1 MKEQEQKTNSRGI
14 TLIALIITIVI
25 LLILAGIVLGTLK
38 GRNGIIK
45 KADEA
50 DLKTTHLGVKERMEF
65 LALQRESYR
74 DETDF
79 IEYLKSKGY
88 IDDDGIINIKK
99 VFDKGSNYG
108 NGTNEKDVYKIVKDD
123 KYLLNY
129 YDKSGVATEIWSM
142 KNDTISVGDNDDPE
156 EGEKIAEVSWIY
168 YEGSNGDL
176 TITGFTKGDFS
187 SVCEDIYDHPS
198 AFLDADVLKFPSYI
212 EGKKVIG
219 VDFNVAD
226 WGSLTVNGPKKL
238 VFGDTIEYIDGS
250 QNASN
255 TACVLF
261 EGFESVELSQNLKTL
276 HRVYFSSTLLTS
288 ITIPKSLTSLPERT
302 FNDGPSSC
310 PNLTITLE
318 KGSTLQIPANK
329 WGAKDVIREQ

>member
-142 KNDTISVGDNDDPE
+142 KNDTISVGDNDASEDRV
-156 EGEKIAEVSWIY
+156 EGSNVTWIY
-168 YEGSNGDL
+168 EEDSNGDL
-176 TITGFTKGDFS
+176 IITGVGDFKLHVYAYNIEAES
-187 SVCEDIYDHPS
+187 EIEILKIPS
-198 AFLDADVLKFPSYI
+198 HIAN
-212 EGKKVIG
+212 KKVVEVSWKLESNN
-219 VDFNVAD
+219 VDTQWYRYHGNQD
-226 WGSLTVNGPKKL
+226 KILGIKEIIYSTTIKK
-238 VFGDTIEYIDGS
+238 
-250 QNASN
+250 
-255 TACVLF
+255 
-261 EGFESVELSQNLKTL
+261 
-276 HRVYFSSTLLTS
+276 
-288 ITIPKSLTSLPERT
+288 
-302 FNDGPSSC
+302 
-310 PNLTITLE
+310 
-318 KGSTLQIPANK
+318 
-329 WGAKDVIREQ
+329 

>member
-88 IDDDGIINIKK
+88 IDDDGTINIKK

-142 KNDTISVGDNDDPE
+142 KNDTISVGDNNDPE

-168 YEGSNGDL
+168 YEDSNGDL
-176 TITGFTKGDFS
+176 TITGFTTQDDSTKDSEQYQDKTMLLSG
-187 SVCEDIYDHPS
+187 
-198 AFLDADVLKFPSYI
+198 DVLEFPSYI
-212 EGKKVIG
+212 EGKKVVRVRLHAPIW
-219 VDFNVAD
+219 AD
-226 WGSLTVNGPKKL
+226 IIVEGPKKL
-238 VFGDTIEYIDGS
+238 VFGDTIEYINGALD
-250 QNASN
+250 
-255 TACVLF
+255 
-261 EGFESVELSQNLKTL
+261 
-276 HRVYFSSTLLTS
+276 
-288 ITIPKSLTSLPERT
+288 ERR
-302 FNDGPSSC
+302 
-310 PNLTITLE
+310 I
-318 KGSTLQIPANK
+318 
-329 WGAKDVIREQ
+329 

>member
-142 KNDTISVGDNDDPE
+142 KNDTISVGDNDASEDRV
-156 EGEKIAEVSWIY
+156 EGSNVTWIY
-168 YEGSNGDL
+168 EEDSNGDL
-176 TITGFTKGDFS
+176 IITGVGDFKLQVYAYNIVAES
-187 SVCEDIYDHPS
+187 EIETLKIPS
-198 AFLDADVLKFPSYI
+198 HIAN
-212 EGKKVIG
+212 KKVVEVSWKLESSNVDPKWYKWHGNQDKIWG
-219 VDFNVAD
+219 V
-226 WGSLTVNGPKKL
+226 KE
-238 VFGDTIEYIDGS
+238 IIY
-250 QNASN
+250 SN
-255 TACVLF
+255 TIKKISSDV
-261 EGFESVELSQNLKTL
+261 GFEDLTNVIIPNSVVSI
-276 HRVYFSSTLLTS
+276 SSD
-288 ITIPKSLTSLPERT
+288 T
-302 FNDGPSSC
+302 FDRC
-310 PNLTITLE
+310 PNVTVTLQ
-318 KGSTLQIPANK
+318 KGSTLEIPANK

>member
-1 MKEQEQKTNSRGI
+1 MRNRGI

-25 LLILAGIVLGTLK
+25 LLILAGITLGTLK
-38 GRNGIIK
+38 GRNGLIK

-50 DLKTTHLGVKERMEF
+50 DLKTTHLGVKEKIEF
-65 LALQRESYR
+65 LALQKESYR

-79 IEYLKSKGY
+79 IEYLKSKEY
-88 IDDDGIINIKK
+88 IDDNGIIDTKK
-99 VFDKGSNYG
+99 VFDKKTNYG
-108 NGTNEKDVYKIVKDD
+108 NGTNEKDVYKIEKDD
-123 KYLLNY
+123 KYILNY

-142 KNDTISVGDNDDPE
+142 KNDTISVGDNNEPE

-198 AFLDADVLKFPSYI
+198 VFLDADVLKFPSYI
-212 EGKKVIG
+212 DGKKVIG
-219 VDFNVAD
+219 VDFNVTD
-226 WGSLTVNGPKKL
+226 WSSLTVNGPKKL

-250 QNASN
+250 QNASHI
-255 TACVLF
+255 AYVLF
-261 EGFESVELSQNLKTL
+261 EGFESVKLSQNLKRL
-276 HRVYFSSTLLTS
+276 DRVYFSSTALTS
-288 ITIPKSLTSLPERT
+288 ITIPKSLTRLPSDT
-302 FNDGPSSC
+302 FNRGTFCSC

-318 KGSTLQIPANK
+318 KGSTLQIPSDN

>member
-1 MKEQEQKTNSRGI
+1 MVLFRYKSSINVKNILYVLQCKRKKGLKRRMKEQEQKTNSRGI

-88 IDDDGIINIKK
+88 IDDDGTINIKK

-142 KNDTISVGDNDDPE
+142 KNDTISVGDNNDPE

-168 YEGSNGDL
+168 YEDSNGDL
-176 TITGFTKGDFS
+176 TITGFTTQDDSTKDSEQYQDKTMLLSG
-187 SVCEDIYDHPS
+187 
-198 AFLDADVLKFPSYI
+198 DVLEFPSYI
-212 EGKKVIG
+212 EGKKVVRVRLHAPIW
-219 VDFNVAD
+219 AD
-226 WGSLTVNGPKKL
+226 IIVEGPKKL
-238 VFGDTIEYIDGS
+238 VFGDTIEYINGALD
-250 QNASN
+250 
-255 TACVLF
+255 
-261 EGFESVELSQNLKTL
+261 
-276 HRVYFSSTLLTS
+276 
-288 ITIPKSLTSLPERT
+288 ERR
-302 FNDGPSSC
+302 
-310 PNLTITLE
+310 I
-318 KGSTLQIPANK
+318 
-329 WGAKDVIREQ
+329 